1 MSTWKRAFLYV
12 IRKKVKTVLLFCVLL
27 AMSTFILTGLSI
39 YKATDDSALSLRQS
53 VGGSIR
59 LELDESNEANWRY
72 QQAAGGMMVEYV
84 GTPITDK
91 DIQKIISVDGVK
103 AYNGIGD
110 GDVYAKDFDFISGIS
125 FGAEIDDSRL
135 PSVTNSEYFNF
146 FTRKAFQLIEGRH
159 IKEDDD
165 HAVLISSA
173 IAEKNNL
180 KLGDTITVQCCFDN
194 GDYPDVK
201 LKVVGIYE
209 YKGDTNP
216 YHTTSTDKRNRLI
229 IDHKAMQEIMQR
241 DEIQYDNGVDFYVDD
256 PREIDRIAKEI
267 KNLDLDWDCFSLTVD
282 NSAYEAVAASL
293 TSMQRLIVWLI
304 VGCIVVSV
312 SILILILS
320 MWIKQR
326 RYETG
331 ILLSIGITKG
341 NIVFQYIVEV
351 LLIAVVAF
359 GLSYFTSSLLSQ
371 GVSDLIFNQ
380 VAESQPIPEI
390 ELPDDGSEYLDIT
403 GQYIP
408 YDSSNMEMVES
419 VQVNV
424 NPNNLLYVYVL
435 GAFLIVLSVSAASIT
450 VIQMKPKKILSQM
463 D

>member
-1 MSTWKRAFLYV
+1 MSTWRRAFLYV

-27 AMSTFILTGLSI
+27 AMSTLILTGLSI
-39 YKATDDSALSLRQS
+39 YKATDDSALSLRRS

-59 LELDESNEANWRY
+59 LELDESNGANWQY
-72 QQAAGGMMVEYV
+72 QQAVGGVMVEYV
-84 GTPITDK
+84 GTPITDR
-91 DIQKIISVDGVK
+91 DIEKIMSIDGVK

-110 GDVYAKDFDFISGIS
+110 GSVYAKDFDFIYGFN

-180 KLGDTITVQCCFDN
+180 KLGDTITVQCSYDI

-201 LKVVGIYE
+201 LTVIGIYE
-209 YKGDTNP
+209 YKGDTDSFQ
-216 YHTTSTDKRNRLI
+216 TTSTDKRNRLI

-241 DEIQYDNGVDFYVDD
+241 DEIQYDNGIDFYVDD

-267 KNLDLDWDCFSLTVD
+267 KNLDLDWNCFSLTVD

-293 TSMQRLIVWLI
+293 TSMQSLIVWLI

-312 SILILILS
+312 CILILILS

-331 ILLSIGITKG
+331 ILLSIGITKSK
-341 NIVFQYIVEV
+341 IVFQYIMEV

-359 GLSYFTSSLLSQ
+359 GLSYFTSSLISQ

-408 YDSSNMEMVES
+408 YDTSNMEMVES
-419 VQVNV
+419 VRVNV
-424 NPNNLLYVYVL
+424 NPNNLLYIYVF
-435 GAFLIVLSVSAASIT
+435 GAFLVVLSVSAASTT